1 MDSTRRGVSW
11 GLLLRV
17 GSFAAVCFAGNV
29 STAEAASPVGR
40 LLVFLPEGVDW
51 IALPVEGYDLPAVR
65 ADFAR
70 RVFESRDLDHDGIL
84 VGDEAKRL
92 VVWSADQQRLRLL
105 GDAWK
110 SADTTPADEKLS
122 LAECQAY
129 ASHAFGPEVR
139 IVVDNR
145 GSRRAGVLFTL
156 IDQDR
161 NGRLTAEELRHG
173 SARLLRCDFDDDEMI
188 TLSEL
193 AELRLAADANAPAAF
208 DSEPFLLLQSAD
220 SIPIAVREI
229 EARFRLP
236 GTAGV
241 SLQRIAGIEAASDK
255 NADGVLDSSEL
266 EQLLQSPPTTGQ
278 LRIKWGGNRGEV
290 LWETASREVD
300 TTATRRSGSVSLK
313 GLRFSA
319 RFFNTAIYDQL
330 QRQELMSQFAGAD
343 RDNNEYLSALEFA
356 EFVSV
361 LDAEL
366 APDPAMADVNGNAQ
380 ITREEVTLF
389 NELRERAGHCQIQLT
404 VQREMKSLFDA
415 LDQDRNKGVSGWEML
430 SSSEQLKTLDQN
442 HDGSLA
448 ITELSGELS
457 LLVSFGTTRRERP
470 AAPLLRSRT
479 QKVPPRKA
487 GTQGPVWFQ
496 RMDRNQDQRVSWRE
510 FLGTRE
516 QFQSLDQ
523 NHDGSIAVV
532 ESLQ

>member
-1 MDSTRRGVSW
+1 MRES
-11 GLLLRV
+11 LRV
-17 GSFAAVCFAGNV
+17 AYALVLVMSLGGAFPP
-29 STAEAASPVGR
+29 AEAASPVGR
-40 LLVFLPEGVDW
+40 LLVFLPDGVDW
-51 IALPVEGYDLPAVR
+51 ITLPVEGYDLLAVR

-70 RVFESRDLDHDGIL
+70 RVFESRDLDRDGVL

-92 VVWSADQQRLRLL
+92 VVWSAAQSRLQLI

-122 LAECQAY
+122 LAEWQAH
-129 ASHAFGPEVR
+129 ASPAFGPEVR
-139 IVVDNR
+139 LVVDNR
-145 GSRRAGVLFTL
+145 GTRRAGVIFTL
-156 IDQDR
+156 IDQDD
-161 NGRLTAEELRHG
+161 NGRLTAEELQHG

-193 AELRLAADANAPAAF
+193 SELRLAADANAPATF
-208 DSEPFLLLQSAD
+208 ESEPFLLMQGTE
-220 SIPIAVREI
+220 SITMAVREI

-241 SLQRIAGIEAASDK
+241 PLQRIAGIMAASDK
-255 NADGVLDSSEL
+255 NSDGLLGSPEL
-266 EQLLQSPPTTGQ
+266 ALLLQSPPTTGQ
-278 LRIKWGGNRGEV
+278 LHIKWRDTRGEV
-290 LWETASREVD
+290 LWEASGSEIDSTAI
-300 TTATRRSGSVSLK
+300 RRSGSVQLK
-313 GLRFSA
+313 GLSFSS

-330 QRQELMSQFAGAD
+330 QRQELMTQFAGAD
-343 RDNNEYLSALEFA
+343 RDNNEYLSAREFA

-366 APDPAMADVNGNAQ
+366 APDLALADIDGNAQ
-380 ITREEVTLF
+380 ITHEEVTLF

-415 LDQDRNKGVSGWEML
+415 LDLDRNKGVSGWEML
-430 SSSEQLKTLDQN
+430 SSSETMKTLDLN

-448 ITELSGELS
+448 ITELCGELS

-470 AAPLLRSRT
+470 TASVMRT
-479 QKVPPRKA
+479 RTHKVPPRKT
-487 GTQGPVWFQ
+487 GGQGPIWFQ

-523 NHDGSIAVV
+523 NQDGSIAAA
-532 ESLQ
+532 ESPE

>member
-1 MDSTRRGVSW
+1 MIGMTRVGIV
-11 GLLLRV
+11 GFLLLWTSV
-17 GSFAAVCFAGNV
+17 LVAETV
-29 STAEAASPVGR
+29 SAAEAGPLAGR

-51 IALPVEGYDLPAVR
+51 IALPVEGYDLPTVR
-65 ADFAR
+65 SGFAQ
-70 RVFESRDLDHDGIL
+70 RVFESRDLDHDGVL

-92 VVWSADQQRLRLL
+92 VVWSADLHRLRLI

-110 SADTTPADEKLS
+110 SADTTPADEKLT
-122 LAECQAY
+122 LAEWQAH
-129 ASHAFGPEVR
+129 ASPAFGPEVR

-145 GSRRAGVLFTL
+145 GTRRAGVMFTL

-161 NGRLTAEELRHG
+161 NGRLTPEELQHG
-173 SARLLRCDFDDDEMI
+173 STRLLRCDFDDDEMI

-193 AELRLAADANAPAAF
+193 AELRLAADANGSAAF
-208 DSEPFLLLQSAD
+208 ESEPFLLLQGAD
-220 SIPIAVREI
+220 SIAMAVREI
-229 EARFRLP
+229 EARLRLP

-241 SLQRIAGIEAASDK
+241 TLQRIAGIQAASDQ
-255 NADGVLDSSEL
+255 NSDGVLDTSEL
-266 EQLLQSPPTTGQ
+266 VQLLLSPPTTGQ
-278 LRIKWGGNRGEV
+278 LRIRWRDTRGEAI
-290 LWETASREVD
+290 WEAAASEVD
-300 TTATRRSGSVSLK
+300 STATRRSGSVSLN
-313 GLRFSA
+313 GLSFTT

-343 RDNNEYLSALEFA
+343 RDNNEYLSAMEFA

-366 APDPAMADVNGNAQ
+366 APDPGMADADGNAQ

-389 NELRERAGHCQIQLT
+389 NELSERAGHCQIQLT

-415 LDQDRNKGVSGWEML
+415 LDQDHNKGVSGWEML
-430 SSSEQLKTLDQN
+430 SSSEQLQVLDQN

-479 QKVPPRKA
+479 QKSPPRKT
-487 GTQGPVWFQ
+487 GGQGPIWFQ

-523 NHDGSIAVV
+523 NQDGSIAAA
-532 ESLQ
+532 EAQP

>member
-1 MDSTRRGVSW
+1 MRES
-11 GLLLRV
+11 LRV
-17 GSFAAVCFAGNV
+17 AYALVLVMSLGGTFPP
-29 STAEAASPVGR
+29 AEAASPVGR
-40 LLVFLPEGVDW
+40 LLVFLPDGVDW
-51 IALPVEGYDLPAVR
+51 ITLPVEGYDLLAVR
-65 ADFAR
+65 ADFAQ
-70 RVFESRDLDHDGIL
+70 RVFESRDLDHDRVL

-92 VVWSADQQRLRLL
+92 VVWSAAQNRLRLV

-122 LAECQAY
+122 LAEWQAH
-129 ASHAFGPEVR
+129 ASPAFGPEVR

-145 GSRRAGVLFTL
+145 GTRRAGVIFTL
-156 IDQDR
+156 IDQDD
-161 NGRLTAEELRHG
+161 NGRLTAEELQHG

-193 AELRLAADANAPAAF
+193 AELRLAADANAPATF
-208 DSEPFLLLQSAD
+208 ESEPFLLMQGAE
-220 SIPIAVREI
+220 SITMAVREI

-241 SLQRIAGIEAASDK
+241 LLQRIAGITAASDQ
-255 NADGVLDSSEL
+255 NSDGVLESSEL
-266 EQLLQSPPTTGQ
+266 ELLLQSPPTTGQ
-278 LRIKWGGNRGEV
+278 LRIKWRDTRGEV
-290 LWETASREVD
+290 LWEAAGSEIDSTAI
-300 TTATRRSGSVSLK
+300 RRSASVQLR
-313 GLRFSA
+313 GLRFSS

-330 QRQELMSQFAGAD
+330 QRQELMTQFAGAD
-343 RDNNEYLSALEFA
+343 RDNNEYLFAREFA

-366 APDPAMADVNGNAQ
+366 APDPALADIDGNAQ

-415 LDQDRNKGVSGWEML
+415 LDLDRNKGVSGWEML
-430 SSSEQLKTLDQN
+430 SSSETMKTLDLN

-470 AAPLLRSRT
+470 TAPVLRSRP
-479 QKVPPRKA
+479 QKAPPRKI
-487 GTQGPVWFQ
+487 GGQGPIWFQ

-523 NHDGSIAVV
+523 NQDGSIAAA
-532 ESLQ
+532 ESLE